1 MLSGLCAFPL
11 TPLNNGQV
19 DEESFARIMARLT
32 AAGVDSLGI
41 LGSTGSYAYLTRQQ
55 RQRVI
60 ELTRQLAGDIPL
72 MAGIGSV
79 SSDEILRLAED
90 AQQAGANAF
99 LLSVICYQSLRD
111 EEVYRLFETVTQQ
124 VSIPICVYD
133 NPSTTHFRY
142 SDQLLRQLSSLPQV
156 RSVKIPGI
164 PGDHGTVTQRINQL
178 RSQLR
183 PGTVIGI
190 SGDAFAASG
199 LIAGCD
205 VWYSVCGGLFPHIS
219 KQITRAAA
227 VGDAQQ
233 VTALSAR
240 LEPLWALFRKHGSS
254 LRVISAAAG
263 ILGLTPPDNLPRPLL
278 PLPESDLAEI
288 AAVIE
293 QLELE

>member
-1 MLSGLCAFPL
+1 MFSGLCAFPL

-32 AAGVDSLGI
+32 TAGVDSLGI

-60 ELTRQLAGDIPL
+60 QLARQLAGDIPL
-72 MAGIGSV
+72 IAGVGSV
-79 SSDEILRLAED
+79 SSNEILRLAED
-90 AQQAGANAF
+90 AQQAGADAL

-124 VSIPICVYD
+124 VSLPVCIYD

-142 SDQLLRQLSSLPQV
+142 SGQLLGQLSALPGV

-164 PGDHGTVTQRINQL
+164 SGDHDTVKQRVSQL
-178 RSQLR
+178 RSQLD

-199 LIAGCD
+199 LTAGCEI
-205 VWYSVCGGLFPHIS
+205 WYSVCGGLFPRIAR
-219 KQITRAAA
+219 QITQAAA
-227 VGDAQQ
+227 AGDAQQ

-254 LRVISAAAG
+254 LRVIAAAAG
-263 ILGLTPPDNLPRPLL
+263 ILGLTARDNLPRPLL
-278 PLPESDLAEI
+278 PLAESDLAEI
-288 AAVIE
+288 ALVIE
-293 QLELE
+293 QLRLE

>member
-1 MLSGLCAFPL
+1 MFSGLCAFPL

-32 AAGVDSLGI
+32 TAGVDSLGI

-60 ELTRQLAGDIPL
+60 QLARQLAGDIPL
-72 MAGIGSV
+72 IAGVGSV
-79 SSDEILRLAED
+79 SSNEILRLAED
-90 AQQAGANAF
+90 AQQAGADAL

-124 VSIPICVYD
+124 VSLPVCIYD

-142 SDQLLRQLSSLPQV
+142 SDQLLGQLSALPGV

-164 PGDHGTVTQRINQL
+164 SGDHDTVKQRVSQL
-178 RSQLR
+178 RSQLD

-199 LIAGCD
+199 LTAGCE
-205 VWYSVCGGLFPHIS
+205 VWYSVCGGLFPRIAR
-219 KQITRAAA
+219 QITQAA
-227 VGDAQQ
+227 GDAQQ

-254 LRVISAAAG
+254 LRVIAAAAG
-263 ILGLTPPDNLPRPLL
+263 ILGLTARDNLPRPLL
-278 PLPESDLAEI
+278 PLAESDLAEI
-288 AAVIE
+288 ALVIE
-293 QLELE
+293 QLRLE

>member
-1 MLSGLCAFPL
+1 MFSGLCAFQL
-11 TPLNNGQV
+11 TPINNEQV

-60 ELTRQLAGDIPL
+60 ELARQLAGDIPL

-90 AQQAGANAF
+90 AQQAGANAL
-99 LLSVICYQSLRD
+99 LLSVICYQPLRD
-111 EEVYRLFETVTQQ
+111 EEVHRLFETVTQQ

-142 SDQLLRQLSSLPQV
+142 SDQLLRQLSALPQV
-156 RSVKIPGI
+156 HSVKIPGI
-164 PGDHGTVTQRINQL
+164 PGDHDTVTQRINQL

-199 LIAGCD
+199 LTAGCD
-205 VWYSVCGGLFPHIS
+205 VWYSVCGGLFPHIC
-219 KQITRAAA
+219 KQIIRATTA
-227 VGDAQQ
+227 GDTQR

-240 LEPLWALFRKHGSS
+240 LEPLWALFRKHGGS
-254 LRVISAAAG
+254 LRVIAAAAG
-263 ILGLTPPDNLPRPLL
+263 ILGLTARDNLPRPLL
-278 PLPESDLAEI
+278 PLPESDLPEI
-288 AAVIE
+288 DAGRD
-293 QLELE
+293 QLALE

>member
-1 MLSGLCAFPL
+1 MFSGLCAFPL

-60 ELTRQLAGDIPL
+60 ELARQLAGDIPL

-90 AQQAGANAF
+90 AQQAGANAL
-99 LLSVICYQSLRD
+99 LLSVICYQPLRD
-111 EEVYRLFETVTQQ
+111 EEVHRLFETVTQQ

-133 NPSTTHFRY
+133 NPSTTHFLY
-142 SDQLLRQLSSLPQV
+142 SDQLLRQLSALPQV
-156 RSVKIPGI
+156 HSVKIPGI
-164 PGDHGTVTQRINQL
+164 PGDHDTVTQRINQL

-199 LIAGCD
+199 LTAGCD
-205 VWYSVCGGLFPHIS
+205 VWYSVCGGLFPRIS
-219 KQITRAAA
+219 KQITRAALA
-227 VGDAQQ
+227 GDAQQ
-233 VTALSAR
+233 VMTLSAR
-240 LEPLWALFRKHGSS
+240 LEPLWALFRKHGGS

-263 ILGLTPPDNLPRPLL
+263 ILGLTACDNLPRPLL
-278 PLPESDLAEI
+278 PLPESDLPEI

>member
-1 MLSGLCAFPL
+1 MFSGLCAFPL

-60 ELTRQLAGDIPL
+60 ELARQLAGNIPL

-90 AQQAGANAF
+90 AQQAGANAL
-99 LLSVICYQSLRD
+99 LLSVICYQPLRD
-111 EEVYRLFETVTQQ
+111 EEVYRLFEAVTQQ

-142 SDQLLRQLSSLPQV
+142 SDQLLRQLSALPQV

-164 PGDHGTVTQRINQL
+164 PGDHDTVTQRINQL

-199 LIAGCD
+199 LTAGCD
-205 VWYSVCGGLFPHIS
+205 VWYSVCGGLFPRIS
-219 KQITRAAA
+219 KQITRAAVA
-227 VGDAQQ
+227 GDVQQ
-233 VTALSAR
+233 VMALSAR
-240 LEPLWALFRKHGSS
+240 LEPLWALFRKHGGS

-263 ILGLTPPDNLPRPLL
+263 ILGLTARDNLPRPLL
-278 PLPESDLAEI
+278 PLPESDLPEI